1 MSHLTWPT
9 PFIRL
14 ARWGRSATGV
24 LALTL
29 AGLPCVSHAASCP
42 DWPLWETFRKTYITQ
57 DARVLDPGLSHT
69 PTVSEGQ
76 AYALFFALV
85 AGDRQQFSSL
95 LAWTRDNL
103 AQGDLHRIS
112 PGWHWGQSA
121 TGRWELLDSNPASDA
136 DLWLSY
142 ALLEA
147 GRLWQNEAYSR
158 QGHSLAARL
167 LRDASAVLPSLGRSL
182 LPAPTGF
189 QLGPDRWRLN
199 PSYSPVPLLRRLS
212 VLTGQSEWLE
222 MVEPTLRLML
232 ESAPRGIS
240 PEWAIWDTRQGW
252 QADPQSEGLGSYNA
266 IRTYLWA
273 GMSRHDPAF
282 ERLALG
288 FLPWLHWVGQH
299 GHAPEALN
307 AETGTDPARTAREGP
322 PGFDVAALVLA
333 DSLGFTAL
341 RQHLQTRVEAS
352 LARQPLGYYN
362 HALALFGLG
371 WLEGRYQF
379 SPQGA
384 LILPCSAC
392 EPQGR

>member
-1 MSHLTWPT
+1 MSRPTRPT
-9 PFIRL
+9 PF
-14 ARWGRSATGV
+14 ARWGRRATRI
-24 LALTL
+24 LTL
-29 AGLPCVSHAASCP
+29 ALACLPGMSPAAPCP
-42 DWPLWETFRKTYITQ
+42 DWPLWESFRTTYITQ
-57 DARVLDPGLSHT
+57 DARVLDPGLPHQ

-85 AGDRQQFSSL
+85 AGDRRQFSTL
-95 LAWTRDNL
+95 LEWTRDNL
-103 AQGDLHRIS
+103 ARGDLHRFS

-121 TGRWELLDSNPASDA
+121 AGRWELLDSNPASDA

-147 GRLWQNEAYSR
+147 GRLWQNEAYTQLGKR
-158 QGHSLAARL
+158 LADRL

-182 LPAPTGF
+182 LPAPAGF

-199 PSYSPVPLLRRLS
+199 PSYAPVPLLRRLAA
-212 VLTGQSEWLE
+212 LTGQSEWRE
-222 MVEPTLRLML
+222 MVEPTLRLMI

-240 PEWAIWDTRQGW
+240 PEWAIWDARQGW
-252 QADPQSEGLGSYNA
+252 QADAPSEAMGSYNA
-266 IRTYLWA
+266 IRTYLWT
-273 GMSRHDPAF
+273 GLSRSDPAF

-307 AETGTDPARTAREGP
+307 AQTGAETAQTPREGP

-341 RQHLQTRVEAS
+341 RGQLQTRVEAR
-352 LARQPLGYYN
+352 LYGPPVGYYS

-371 WLEGRYQF
+371 WLEGRYRF

-384 LILPCSAC
+384 LLLPDGAC
-392 EPQGR
+392 DPRVP